1 MGVVELLETI
11 GNRTLY
17 KVNIVTKNTKG
28 IVRFMSIRI
37 AMYNVYLDKG
47 LDIII

>member
-1 MGVVELLETI
+1 MGMAELLETI
-11 GNRTLY
+11 GNCTIY
-17 KVNIVTKNTKG
+17 KVNIVTNNVKG

-37 AMYNVYLDKG
+37 AMYYVYLDKG